1 MATRATKTASKTAA
15 KPAVNAAAKPSP
27 AGKSAHGKTR
37 KAVPVAPPPPAE
49 TVLSL
54 SVQYNVAEEVR
65 LPRWRLRRW
74 VTQALAALEG
84 PAGASFTLRLVG
96 AAEGRRLNRDFRERD
111 YATNVLTFEYGADP
125 AGTVHG
131 DIVICVPVLVREA
144 KAQKKPFLNH
154 AAHLVIHATLH
165 ALGYDHLDPE
175 QEAEMESL
183 EIEILARMAIPDP
196 YRVS

>member
-1 MATRATKTASKTAA
+1 MATRATKTASRTATKTAV
-15 KPAVNAAAKPSP
+15 KTTPAR
-27 AGKSAHGKTR
+27 KSAAGKTR
-37 KAVPVAPPPPAE
+37 KATPVAPPPPVE
-49 TVLSL
+49 TALSL

-74 VTQALAALEG
+74 VAQALAALEG

-144 KAQKKPFLNH
+144 KEQKKPFLHH

-196 YRVS
+196 YQVS

>member
-1 MATRATKTASKTAA
+1 MATRTAKTAATSKASKTTA
-15 KPAVNAAAKPSP
+15 
-27 AGKSAHGKTR
+27 GKTR
-37 KAVPVAPPPPAE
+37 QPAPVVAPEPAE
-49 TVLSL
+49 TVLNL
-54 SVQYNVAEEVR
+54 SVQYNVAEQER

-74 VTQALAALEG
+74 VAQALAALDG

-125 AGTVHG
+125 SGTVSG

-144 KAQKKPFLNH
+144 KEQKKPFLHH
-154 AAHLVIHATLH
+154 AAHLTIHATLH

-175 QEAEMESL
+175 QEAEMEAL

>member
-1 MATRATKTASKTAA
+1 MATRATKTAVKTAA
-15 KPAVNAAAKPSP
+15 KTAAKATP
-27 AGKSAHGKTR
+27 AGKSAAGKTR
-37 KAVPVAPPPPAE
+37 KAAPVAPPPPAD
-49 TVLSL
+49 TALSL

-74 VTQALAALEG
+74 VAQALAALEG

-144 KAQKKPFLNH
+144 KEQKKPFLHH

-196 YRVS
+196 YQVS